1 MIQAPVP
8 PDFIPPPLDCF
19 QFAMLYL
26 AFLELVL
33 IALPQ
38 QWQNQILRALF
49 CAKRS
54 FPERE

>member
-1 MIQAPVP
+1 MIQAPFP
-8 PDFIPPPLDCF
+8 PDFIPPPDWF

-26 AFLELVL
+26 AFLELVV

-38 QWQNQILRALF
+38 RWQNQILRVLF

-54 FPERE
+54 FPERG